1 MLIAN
6 IPEQVVNNVCKECL
20 IGNQGLFFVIVLS
33 YNSKITFRVY
43 FLL

>member
-20 IGNQGLFFVIVLS
+20 IGNQGLFFVIVGTKLQFKN
-33 YNSKITFRVY
+33 YM
-43 FLL
+43 